1 MLSDSFFPAF
11 GPYGVQI
18 LPKGPKVP
26 TSGSLF
32 FFQEKSSFNTT
43 GTVLFLMRGYLKGI
57 LIGAGVFF
65 VLLGLIFLL
74 ASFTPDFQLSI
85 LVIAVILFIIA
96 GGFIGSVIYVEKRE
110 SARPVNIQQKVEIK
124 ATDLVGGD
132 TRAQEMKCSGCGA
145 PLSSKDIR
153 ITDLGVLVSCPYCG
167 KAYVMEEA
175 PKW

>member
-1 MLSDSFFPAF
+1 
-11 GPYGVQI
+11 
-18 LPKGPKVP
+18 
-26 TSGSLF
+26 
-32 FFQEKSSFNTT
+32 
-43 GTVLFLMRGYLKGI
+43 MRGYLKGI
-57 LIGAGVFF
+57 LIGVGVLFI
-65 VLLGLIFLL
+65 LLGLVFML

-85 LVIAVILFIIA
+85 LVIALVLFIIA
-96 GGFIGSVIYVEKRE
+96 GSLIGVVIFVEKRE
-110 SARPVNIQQKVEIK
+110 SERPVKIEQRVEIK

-132 TRAQEMKCSGCGA
+132 KRAQEMKCTGCAG

>member
-1 MLSDSFFPAF
+1 
-11 GPYGVQI
+11 
-18 LPKGPKVP
+18 
-26 TSGSLF
+26 
-32 FFQEKSSFNTT
+32 
-43 GTVLFLMRGYLKGI
+43 MRGYLKGI

-74 ASFTPDFQLSI
+74 ASFTPDFQAPI
-85 LVIAVILFIIA
+85 LIIAIVLFLIA
-96 GGFIGSVIYVEKRE
+96 GGFIGSVVFVEKRE
-110 SARPVNIQQKVEIK
+110 TERPVNIKQKVEIR
-124 ATDLVGGD
+124 ASDLVGGD
-132 TRAQEMKCSGCGA
+132 TRAQEMKCTGCAG